1 MKFNPFSIFKGFK
14 SPLKVDKILPLKRK
28 RKLTWKSV
36 GKYLLYAGVGFVVLV
51 ALMFAWFSK
60 DLPTPGKIAKRSASQ
75 STKIYDRTGEILLYE
90 TGEQKRTLVKS
101 DQISDNLKKA
111 TVSVEDES
119 FYRHMG
125 FDPKAIL
132 RAVYEKMT
140 FRTKRTRGASTI
152 TQQFVK
158 NALLTSNRS
167 LTRKIKELILSFE
180 LEIMYDKDEILTM
193 YLNEI
198 PYGNNTAG
206 AEAASKMYF
215 GITAK
220 ELTLAQAATLA
231 AIPQAPTYYSPY
243 GTHTDDLIGRRNYV
257 LDRMVST
264 KAITTEEATV
274 AKQEDT
280 TTVGTVIKPRKD
292 NILAPHF
299 AMYVIERAANSFGEE
314 VIQKDGLKI
323 ITTLD
328 YEKQKLAE
336 QAIADGQK
344 KLSSYGASN
353 AALASVDTK
362 SGEILAMVGSIDY
375 FNTEID
381 GNVNVADSER
391 QPGSSF
397 KPIAYATAFKSEEF
411 SPATILFD
419 LTTDF
424 GGGYVPKNYD
434 GGTEGP
440 VTIRYALGSSLNIP
454 AVKIMSLA
462 GIDEVIRTAED
473 LGITTLTER
482 ERYGLSL
489 VLGAGEVRPV
499 EMAGAFGV
507 FGNGGVK
514 HDLKSILKVTDANGK
529 VVYEYKSE
537 DDPGRE
543 ALNPEIAYE
552 ISNIL
557 SDNQARSAHM
567 GSKSALYF
575 SGKSIAAKTGTTTSY
590 KDAWTIG
597 FSRSIATAVWVG
609 NNDSSA
615 MKSGAAGLVIA
626 APIFHNYMD
635 KVVTTDEPFERP
647 AGIKEVT
654 VDKMSTKLPTE
665 NSPETITDIFASW
678 QVPKD
683 KDDIHIKMNV
693 CKANGLIAPND
704 APGELVEE
712 RTFTNIH
719 SERPD
724 NSNWEGPVR
733 AWAQSHNIFNLPP
746 SEKCDLSN
754 VAPTISISAPNNGA
768 TVSGQTTI
776 SANASAISGVKSVL
790 FYVDGVQIAS
800 DAESP
805 YTVTYNFSSISAGS
819 HTISATV
826 TSNANATA
834 QASVSVNV
842 EADTSAPTI
851 TNITASKISA
861 ISYAVAWTTNEP
873 STSQVVYGTTSDL
886 TDPYTYSFNSA
897 LDSNLV
903 TSHSVTITLTAGST
917 YYYRVKSKDAAG
929 NLAIS
934 DEKSFFAVP

>member
-1 MKFNPFSIFKGFK
+1 MRRDIFSIFTRIKN
-14 SPLKVDKILPLKRK
+14 PLKIDKILPLKR
-28 RKLTWKSV
+28 RRLTWKRV
-36 GKYLLYAGVGFVVLV
+36 GMFALYGLVGFVVLV

-90 TGEQKRTLVKS
+90 TGEQKRTLIKS

-132 RAVYEKMT
+132 RAIYEKAT
-140 FRTKRTRGASTI
+140 FRSKRTRGASTI

-158 NALLTSNRS
+158 NALLTSNRT

-206 AEAASKMYF
+206 AEAAAKMYY

-257 LDRMVST
+257 IDRMVAT
-264 KAITTEEATV
+264 KTITAEEATI

-280 TTVGTVIKPRKD
+280 TTVGTVVKPRKD

-299 AMYVIERAANSFGEE
+299 AMYVIERAADSFGEE

-328 YEKQKLAE
+328 YEKQKIAE
-336 QAIADGQK
+336 QAIQDGIK
-344 KLSSYGASN
+344 KLTSYGASN
-353 AALASVDTK
+353 AALASVDQKT
-362 SGEILAMVGSIDY
+362 GEILAMVGSIDY
-375 FNTEID
+375 FNTDID
-381 GNVNVADSER
+381 GNVNVADSAR

-397 KPIAYATAFKSEEF
+397 KPIAYSTAFKSEEY
-411 SPATILFD
+411 SPASILFD

-424 GGGYVPKNYD
+424 GGGYTPKNYN
-434 GGTEGP
+434 GRVEGP
-440 VTIRYALGSSLNIP
+440 VTMRYALANSLNIP
-454 AVKIMSLA
+454 AVKVMSLV
-462 GIDEVIRTAED
+462 GIDEVLRTAED

-489 VLGAGEVRPV
+489 VLGAGEVKPV

-507 FGNGGVK
+507 FGNKGIK

-543 ALNPEIAYE
+543 ALNPQIAYE
-552 ISNIL
+552 ISSIL
-557 SDNQARSAHM
+557 SDNQARSSHFGAR
-567 GSKSALYF
+567 SALYF
-575 SGKSIAAKTGTTTSY
+575 PGKTIAAKTGTTTSFR
-590 KDAWTIG
+590 DAWTIG
-597 FSRSIATAVWVG
+597 YSASVATAVWVG
-609 NNDSSA
+609 NNDNKE
-615 MKSGAAGLVIA
+615 MKGGADGSVIA

-635 KVVTTDEPFERP
+635 KVVTADEPFERP
-647 AGIKEVT
+647 AEIKDLT
-654 VDKMSTKLPTE
+654 VDKFSSKLPSE

-683 KDDIHIKMNV
+683 KDDIHIKLKV
-693 CKANGLIAPND
+693 CKANGLIAPDD
-704 APGELVEE
+704 APADLAEE

-733 AWAQSHNIFNLPP
+733 AWAQANNIYNLPP
-746 SEKCDLSN
+746 TEKCDLSSI
-754 VAPTISISAPNNGA
+754 APTISITAPDNGA
-768 TVSGQTTI
+768 TASGQTTI
-776 SANASAISGVKSVL
+776 SASASAISGVKSVL
-790 FYVDGVQIAS
+790 FYVDGVEIAS
-800 DAESP
+800 DTESP
-805 YTVTYNFSSISAGS
+805 YTVTYNFSSIAAGA

-826 TSNANATA
+826 TSNTNATA
-834 QASVSVNV
+834 QASVIVNI
-842 EADTSAPTI
+842 EADASAPTI
-851 TNITASKISA
+851 TDISASKISA

-903 TSHSVTITLTAGST
+903 TEHSVTITLTAGST
-917 YYYRVKSKDAAG
+917 SYYRVKSKDAAG
-929 NLAIS
+929 NLSIS